1 MPTSRSDFV
10 RRSLSRCDVARLRSR
25 TRGASYGF
33 TLVEIMVVIAIL
45 GLLASVA
52 VPAVGAYVRRSKTA
66 EARIQLAKM
75 YDASSAFFNAEHVD
89 RGDVTTIGAGAAIGD
104 ATHRC
109 PYPSDTPAGGQ
120 AGETPTLDC
129 NDGPGGRCVP
139 ASAPSGAGY
148 YDISEWNDNA
158 VWSSLHFT
166 MEQGHFFH
174 YNFISTN
181 NLVGYGSCRF
191 TAQAFADLDDDS
203 TFSTFERSGAADVNG
218 VNAAAG
224 LYIDRIIE

>member
-1 MPTSRSDFV
+1 MPTFCSDLAP
-10 RRSLSRCDVARLRSR
+10 RSLSRLGGARVRSR
-25 TRGASYGF
+25 IRGASYGF
-33 TLVEIMVVIAIL
+33 TLVEIMVVVAIL

-89 RGDVTTIGAGAAIGD
+89 RGDVTTIGAGAAIGA

-109 PYPSDTPAGGQ
+109 PYPSDTPAGGE
-120 AGETPTLDC
+120 AGETPTVNC
-129 NDGPGGRCVP
+129 NAGPGGHCVP
-139 ASAPSGAGY
+139 ASSPSGAGY

-158 VWSSLHFT
+158 VWSSLHFA
-166 MEQGHFFH
+166 MEQGHYFH
-174 YNFISTN
+174 YNFVSEN
-181 NLVGYGSCRF
+181 DLVGYGSCRF
-191 TAQAFADLDDDS
+191 TAQAFGDLDDDA
-203 TFSTFERSGAADVNG
+203 TFSTFERTGAADVNG

-224 LYIDRIIE
+224 LYIDHIIE